1 MRLNPTIQYPACMV
15 VYYESLFFKSE
26 HGEFSARQMV
36 ILHLTSTERVICGA
50 VFSLN

>member
-1 MRLNPTIQYPACMV
+1 MKLNPTIQYPSCMI

-36 ILHLTSTERVICGA
+36 ILHLTSTERVICGT